1 MKQSCSLCMCQ
12 YITSETKLFIIH
24 VSVNYKWNKVV
35 HYACVSK
42 LQVKQSCSL
51 CMCQYITSQTKLFI
65 IHVSVNY
72 KWNKVVHYTCVSKLQ
87 VKQGCSLYMCQW
99 ITSETRL
106 FIIHVSVNYKW
117 NKIVHYT
124 PTPQRGRGYTVL
136 PQSICPSFRPS
147 KIFFVTFFSVTVD
160 GRNLIFGHKHHI
172 GIPYCG

>member
-12 YITSETKLFIIH
+12 YITSE
-24 VSVNYKWNKVV
+24 
-35 HYACVSK
+35 
-42 LQVKQSCSL
+42 
-51 CMCQYITSQTKLFI
+51 TKLFI